1 MADLFAAGIRVAP
14 RNAPGRAE
22 CAQRTDNAG
31 DAQLRS
37 DRERSHFRLQRFN
50 ARRLPRREIEVK
62 LTGAVVRVSSGMD
75 DAAQLTAVLRAVRA
89 SASRS

>member
-1 MADLFAAGIRVAP
+1 MADLFAAGIRLAP
-14 RNAPGRAE
+14 RDAPGRAE
-22 CAQRTDNAG
+22 CAERTDTTG
-31 DAQLRS
+31 DTQLRS

-62 LTGAVVRVSSGMD
+62 LTGAVVRVSAGMA
-75 DAAQLTAVLRAVRA
+75 DAVQLTAVLRAIRA